1 VRKKIALNLLPFTE
15 RLTGTGFY
23 TKRLIAEL
31 QQLESDVDF
40 ELHVYNLDHAKEVFD
55 LYRPDFKVVHHSFI
69 NNRMGRIFYE
79 QFIFPFKVKAD
90 ILVSPSVVLP
100 LLNPGRLKRVSV
112 IHDLIPFIYS
122 QKYGWIQGTYVKL
135 FTKLSARVADVVIT
149 ISENS
154 RKDIISWLGIK
165 EERIRIVYNFVPAR
179 EVRQVMPAPGI
190 AGPFIITVSTIQPGK
205 NLIRLFEAFEP
216 VAREKGLKLVVV
228 GGKGWKYDDIFA
240 KVDELGLKEDIIF
253 TGYVS
258 DEQLQG
264 YYQHA
269 KGLVYVSLYEGFGIP
284 PLEAMIYRC
293 PVVVS
298 NTSSLP
304 EVTGKAG
311 IYADPQDVADIRK
324 GILQLFDEEVVREKQ
339 QHMAAAVAKFDGKRE
354 AAAFTSI
361 MKAL

>member
-1 VRKKIALNLLPFTE
+1 MRKKIALNLLPFTE

-31 QQLESDVDF
+31 QQLDSDVDF
-40 ELHVYNLDHAKEVFD
+40 ELHVYNLENAKAIFD
-55 LYRPDFKVVHHSFI
+55 LHRPDFKIVHHSFV

-100 LLNPGRLKRVSV
+100 VLNPRGVKRVSV

-122 QKYGWIQGTYVKL
+122 QKYGWVQGTYVKL
-135 FTKLSARVADVVIT
+135 FTKLSARIADVVIT

-154 RKDIISWLGIK
+154 KKDIISWLGTPA
-165 EERIRIVYNFVPAR
+165 ERIRIVYNFVPAR
-179 EVRQVMPAPGI
+179 EAKVVPAPAI
-190 AGPFIITVSTIQPGK
+190 DSPFIITVSTIQPGK
-205 NLIRLFEAFEP
+205 NLIRLFEAFQP

-240 KVDELGLKEDIIF
+240 RVDELGLKEDIIF

-284 PLEAMIYRC
+284 PLEAMIYGC

-304 EVTGKAG
+304 EVTGRAG
-311 IYADPQDVADIRK
+311 IYADPQDVEDIRK
-324 GILQLFDEEVVREKQ
+324 GILQLFDDAVVREKQ
-339 QHMAAAVAKFDGKRE
+339 QYMAAEVAKFDGKRE
-354 AAAFTSI
+354 ATHFTSI
-361 MKAL
+361 MKGL